1 MRTGKYTVDSIEK
14 GIVKLLYRADEAIEE
29 LLPVETFSFDVKEGD
44 LVFVEEKNGQLH
56 IKDLQDEKEDILQQ
70 IRTLTRELLDR
81 NN

>member
-56 IKDLQDEKEDILQQ
+56 IKDLQDEKEAILQQ
-70 IRTLTRELLDR
+70 TRALTRELLDR

>member
-44 LVFVEEKNGQLH
+44 LVFIKEKNDQLH

-70 IRTLTRELLDR
+70 IRALTRELLDR